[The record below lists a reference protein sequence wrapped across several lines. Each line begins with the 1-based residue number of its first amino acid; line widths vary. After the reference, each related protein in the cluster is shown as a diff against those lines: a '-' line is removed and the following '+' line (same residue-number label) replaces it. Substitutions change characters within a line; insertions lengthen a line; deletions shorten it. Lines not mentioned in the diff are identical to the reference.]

1 MVTESIPKGGRV
13 AGYDVEVT
21 GVLARCSDVLS
32 VRFERPDGYRF
43 AAGQYLALTLQTA
56 GGAQTKPFSH
66 SSATGDAY
74 LEITTRL
81 SGSAFKAALSELR
94 PGDRVRIAGPAGRLK
109 LPDDEPRVAFLV
121 GGVGITPIMSML
133 RSQDPGTA
141 PREVLFYG
149 NRGPECI
156 PFVEELKALEREGLT
171 VVHVLEFAAGTWKG
185 ERGFIT
191 PDIVL
196 RHLDLAE
203 DWLFIVAGPPLMVT
217 AMEACLNAL
226 GVPPN
231 RALIERF
238 GPPG

>member
-1 MVTESIPKGGRV
+1 MVTRSIPKGGRV

-21 GVLARCSDVLS
+21 GVEARCLDVLS

-43 AAGQYLALTLQTA
+43 AAGQYLALTIQTA
-56 GGAQTKPFSH
+56 EGAQTKPFSH
-66 SSATGDAY
+66 SSATDDAY

-94 PGDRVRIAGPAGRLK
+94 PGDRVRIAGPAGRLT
-109 LPDDEPRVAFLV
+109 LPVDEPRVAFLL
-121 GGVGITPIMSML
+121 GGVGITPVISML

-149 NRGPECI
+149 NRDLECI
-156 PFVEELKALEREGLT
+156 PFVEEIAALEREGLT
-171 VVHVLEFAAGTWKG
+171 VVHVLESTADTWKG

-191 PDIVL
+191 PDVVR

-203 DWLFIVAGPPLMVT
+203 NWLFIVAGPPVMVT

-226 GVPPN
+226 GVSPS

-238 GPPG
+238 GPPA